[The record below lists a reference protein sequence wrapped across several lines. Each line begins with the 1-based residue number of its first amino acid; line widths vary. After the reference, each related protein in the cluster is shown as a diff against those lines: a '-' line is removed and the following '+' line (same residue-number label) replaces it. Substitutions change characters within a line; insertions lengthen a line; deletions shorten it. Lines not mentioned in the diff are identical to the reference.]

1 LNTAQLIV
9 LWYAGLLIIG
19 ILVYQGFEAFG
30 ASTNFLIAAIV
41 VLAAL
46 LLYSLTPHPR
56 ARKKWVLIAVSGPFA
71 LAALMAGSWYGF
83 TSWMGPQLG
92 VESHLIQAACDSFH
106 SRNENNSTTRKSDK
120 ELRGINGPVKK
131 IVVQKGKVEHRF
143 DEWFEGALLFDETT
157 SYDHK
162 GSITEW
168 TNYDSDGKLRNNW
181 VYIFDSNSNRPHKMA
196 IYNAD
201 GSIRETASITY
212 DGKGN
217 KQEINF
223 FLKDGSIGT
232 RVIRVDNKQG
242 SPLCLAIYSGDHYKK
257 IIYSYEA
264 GEVLHETEYDD
275 KGTLMSKTVYGRDIK
290 GNRIEEAK
298 YNSDGTVESKTAYS
312 YGKSDA
318 HGNWIKRT
326 ESVLVSELGK
336 SAFQISQISYRTIT
350 YYSDNP

>member
-1 LNTAQLIV
+1 MNTAQLIV

-19 ILVYQGFEAFG
+19 ILIYQGFEA
-30 ASTNFLIAAIV
+30 STNFLVAAIV

-46 LLYSLTPHPR
+46 LLYSLTPHPS
-56 ARKKWVLIAVSGPFA
+56 ARKKLVLIAVSGPFA
-71 LAALMAGSWYGF
+71 LAALVVGGWYGF
-83 TSWMGPQLG
+83 SRWMEPQLR
-92 VESHLIQAACDSFH
+92 VESHLVQFPCDSFD
-106 SRNENNSTTRKSDK
+106 SENNSTTRKSDK

-131 IVVQKGKVEHRF
+131 IIVQKGKVEHRF
-143 DEWFEGALLFDETT
+143 DEWFEGALLFDEIT

-162 GSITEW
+162 GNITEW
-168 TNYDSDGKLRNNW
+168 TNYNSDGKLRNNW

-223 FLKDGSIGT
+223 FLKDGSIET
-232 RVIRVDNKQG
+232 RVIRVDNEQG

-264 GEVLHETEYDD
+264 GEVLHEIEYDD

-312 YGKSDA
+312 YGKFDA

-326 ESVLVSELGK
+326 ESVLVSDRGK
-336 SAFQISQISYRTIT
+336 SAFQPSHISYRTIT